1 MALREILIQGDP
13 VLTKTCRP
21 VEKFDRKLHD
31 LLDDLKETLSDSGG
45 VGLAAPQIGI
55 LRRVVVVEDRDDH
68 MLELVNPVIVSQE
81 GEQNGWEGGLS
92 VPGKYGMVQRPSLV
106 TVRAQDRDGNFFEA
120 SGEDLVARCF
130 CHELEHLDG
139 HLFVEHTDRLYT
151 VEELDAM
158 EQAEEEQ

>member
-1 MALREILIQGDP
+1 MALREILTQGDP

-31 LLDDLKETLSDSGG
+31 LLDDLKETLSNSGS

-81 GEQNGWEGGLS
+81 GEQNGWEGCLS

>member
-1 MALREILIQGDP
+1 MALREILTQGDP

-81 GEQNGWEGGLS
+81 GEQNGWEGCLS

-158 EQAEEEQ
+158 EHAEEEQ

>member
-1 MALREILIQGDP
+1 MALREILTQGDP

-81 GEQNGWEGGLS
+81 GEQNGWEGCLS

-120 SGEDLVARCF
+120 SGEDLVAR
-130 CHELEHLDG
+130 
-139 HLFVEHTDRLYT
+139 
-151 VEELDAM
+151 
-158 EQAEEEQ
+158 